1 MPRKP
6 RPTRRPALT
15 PERVL
20 ATALKLADKKG
31 LEALSMRTLAAAL
44 KVEAM
49 SLYNH
54 VESKEHLLDGLVDL
68 VVAEIALPA
77 RGGDWKAAMRQRA
90 QDAHAVLLAHPWAT
104 QLFLSRINVG
114 PHMLRYIDASLG
126 CLLEAGFSYA
136 DADHCWSTL
145 DAFVY
150 GFTLQRLT
158 FPIERG
164 QYAAAARA
172 FLPAI
177 DRAALPSFYALSLE
191 VAEERHD
198 GIQHLE
204 LGLDMLLEGFDRLRR
219 R

>member
-1 MPRKP
+1 V
-6 RPTRRPALT
+6 LT
-15 PERVL
+15 
-20 ATALKLADKKG
+20 TALKLADKKG
-31 LEALSMRTLAAAL
+31 LEALSMRSLAAAL

-68 VVAEIALPA
+68 VVAEIPLPA
-77 RGGDWKAAMRQRA
+77 RGGDWKAAMRKRA
-90 QDAHAVLLAHPWAT
+90 QDAHAVLLEHPWAT

-150 GFTLQRLT
+150 GFTLQRLN